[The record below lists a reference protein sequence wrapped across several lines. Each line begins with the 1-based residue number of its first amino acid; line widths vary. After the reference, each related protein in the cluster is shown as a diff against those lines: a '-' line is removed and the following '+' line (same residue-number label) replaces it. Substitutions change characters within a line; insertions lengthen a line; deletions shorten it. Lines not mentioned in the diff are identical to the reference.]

1 MTGVQARLE
10 ALKKL
15 REREPEKRWQAH
27 YDLMLAQ
34 TAVFQIKAYEYRT
47 LMGQLAQS
55 PQAPTKPSTADRVV
69 AFRVDHSAKPLAPH
83 AETGKRYAEAKR
95 LLDDVI
101 AKHARAADLVV
112 GYPARRGVD
121 RALYA
126 TPDGLLMEAGLPILL
141 IPAAEVEFRAET
153 VLLAWKNTQE
163 ARRAISVAMPL
174 LQKAERV
181 LVAAV
186 CRDREVATIEQELAD
201 VAARLARHGV
211 KVATLVEV
219 EAPGAAGR
227 RLLHIAEADKSDLI
241 VAGGYGHSRL
251 REWALGGVTRDLIA
265 DGRRFVLLSR

>member
-1 MTGVQARLE
+1 MSYK
-10 ALKKL
+10 ALL
-15 REREPEKRWQAH
+15 TH
-27 YDLMLAQ
+27 
-34 TAVFQIKAYEYRT
+34 VV
-47 LMGQLAQS
+47 
-55 PQAPTKPSTADRVV
+55 ADRGCASRLRV
-69 AFRVDHSAKPLAPH
+69 AASVAQAFGAELIGVGARAPWP
-83 AETGKRYAEAKR
+83 YASVEDGRGVEFESILGATQDAITEAKGVFKETLKR
-95 LLDDVI
+95 HAIAKAWRAEVGYPDDVI
-101 AKHARAADLVV
+101 AKHARAADLVI

-174 LQKAERV
+174 LQTAERV

-201 VAARLARHGV
+201 VAARLTRHGV

-219 EAPGAAGR
+219 EAPGAVGR